1 VDPTRTPVCH
11 EEPTNPTTP
20 PVFEHGA
27 RRAAQESLPDSASV
41 EVVVEDSRF
50 DASPGA
56 GPHARP
62 RSARRARVRTVSV
75 VIPAFNEAGIIQDTV
90 GRVTR
95 AVADHRDVRYE
106 VIVVDDG
113 SRDSTAEAARKAG
126 ARVISHPYNIG
137 NGAAVKTGIRHAR
150 GDYVVCLD
158 GDGQHR
164 PEYIPIMVDRLDRYH
179 MVVGARDRSGQA
191 SVGRAVA
198 NWIYNRF
205 AAYITSFPI
214 VDLTSGFRAMRADVV
229 RRFLYLLPNTFSYP
243 TTITLSLLRAGFSVH
258 YLPMVTDARQ
268 GRSKINP
275 WEDGARFFMILVKI
289 ATLFAPLRIFLP
301 LAAVIF
307 SAGLGYYLYT
317 FFTVHRFTN
326 MGVLLMVLSFLM
338 FSLGL
343 ISEQIAQLRFDRSE
357 D

>member
-1 VDPTRTPVCH
+1 MDATRTPVYH
-11 EEPTNPTTP
+11 
-20 PVFEHGA
+20 
-27 RRAAQESLPDSASV
+27 QESETRTTQTAPESGTRPAVPEPGSGSPSA

-50 DASPGA
+50 ASSP
-56 GPHARP
+56 ARRPRSGP

-75 VIPAFNEAGIIQDTV
+75 VIPAFNEAGIIHETV

-113 SRDSTAEAARKAG
+113 SRDQTADAARQAG

-137 NGAAVKTGIRHAR
+137 NGAAVKTGIRQAR

-191 SVGRAVA
+191 SLGRAVA
-198 NWIYNRF
+198 NWTYNRF

-214 VDLTSGFRAMRADVV
+214 VDLTSGFRAMRTDVV

-258 YLPMVTDARQ
+258 YLPMVTDPRQ

-275 WEDGARFFMILVKI
+275 WEDGARFFMILIKI